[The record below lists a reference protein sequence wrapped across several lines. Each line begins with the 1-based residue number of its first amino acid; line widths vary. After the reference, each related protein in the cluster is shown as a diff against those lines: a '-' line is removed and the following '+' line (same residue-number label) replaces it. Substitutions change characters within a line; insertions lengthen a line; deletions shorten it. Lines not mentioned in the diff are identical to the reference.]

1 MMSLWSWVRA
11 LTEAKE
17 KGKGHAITVLVGG
30 RPLSGWD
37 PSERAPHFNDVPVV
51 LGSSSHGGERK
62 RQGTCHNSTCEWET
76 TKWVGP
82 VGGALTINLTLIP
95 TLSHPTFIGFDRR

>member
-17 KGKGHAITVLVGG
+17 KGKGHAIIVLV
-30 RPLSGWD
+30 S
-37 PSERAPHFNDVPVV
+37 APHFNDVPVV

-82 VGGALTINLTLIP
+82 VGGALDLKDM
-95 TLSHPTFIGFDRR
+95 GW